1 MADRLYLSNDANTS
15 AQIAGYNYHEATH
28 TFAFAN
34 ESSALTGSATLVPLF
49 IAPENGRIVDFYIGV
64 VTPAVSA
71 SGFVSGNVSADV
83 RINSA
88 PVCSTQPQIVGPLGS
103 AGAAGRQTTNTT
115 FTSAAGKHSPVSAV
129 VNVNSANFSAGDMI
143 SLDYNLVSGGSAAAG
158 AAGKGFYAGVKVRY
172 AAR

>member
-1 MADRLYLSNDANTS
+1 MADRLYLSNDNNTS

-28 TFAFAN
+28 VFALAN
-34 ESSALTGSATLVPLF
+34 ESSALTGSATLVPVFL
-49 IAPENGRIVDFYIGV
+49 APDNGRIIDFYIGV
-64 VTPAVSA
+64 VSPAVSA

-115 FTSAAGKHSPVSAV
+115 FTSAAGKPSPVSAV
-129 VNVNSANFSAGDMI
+129 INVNSAVFSAGDAI
-143 SLDYNLVSGGSAAAG
+143 SIDYNLVSGGSAAAG
-158 AAGKGFYAGVKVRY
+158 TAGKGFYAAVKVRY